1 MSIWNNSSVIAVLV
15 VVAAL
20 GLIIW
25 ASSGSDDAVL
35 DPMVETNDASSA
47 WDAVLGGSGS
57 PAGEVKKQEVNK
69 SLPPPTGSGPVA
81 PPVAK
86 GEKGVY
92 VVTYTDNGFS
102 PVFAQVKVG
111 EAVRFVNNS
120 SKAMMIKSTT
130 KPPSEQVFYPG
141 FSQDSSVGKGGT
153 WTYLFTQIGAWGY
166 MNSNVPSHTGTVI
179 VLPQ

>member
-1 MSIWNNSSVIAVLV
+1 MNNSNVVAVLV

-25 ASSGSDDAVL
+25 ASVGPDDAVPAPE
-35 DPMVETNDASSA
+35 DGIDNADNASSA
-47 WDAVLGGSGS
+47 WEAVLGGSESTAEKTKKPSPS
-57 PAGEVKKQEVNK
+57 PAG
-69 SLPPPTGSGPVA
+69 SGPAV
-81 PPVAK
+81 PPAAK

-92 VVTYTDNGFS
+92 VVTYTNSGFS
-102 PVFAQVKVG
+102 PVFTQVKVG

-141 FSQDSSVGKGGT
+141 FSQDSSVGNGGT
-153 WTYLFTQIGAWGY
+153 WTYLFTQVGAWGY
-166 MNSNVPSHTGTVI
+166 MNSNIPSHTGTII